1 MKKAILIIENNTS
14 KIAEQ
19 LLDAFESRQAEGTE
33 IIIAKTQQAAD
44 AIIAQ
49 NKDIYAVISTDDLG
63 SSKITVLGD
72 GMLAGPAD
80 PNLNKPVSTVA
91 DSDAADCEIDFFTY
105 GEKDDRDFC
114 RADCNTAPRYDRRST
129 DRAGSFSEILAALEE
144 MHLIKSPGEHVCEKH
159 EETAKALN
167 EVKTQLEV
175 LRERVQHT
183 RQEIDNCPARKRFFD
198 KPADDSA
205 DKKSSG
211 LSVAFLTFAGVALTA
226 ALGLLGKLFE
236 VLFSY
241 LKLSGG
247 N

>member
-63 SSKITVLGD
+63 SSKITVLND
-72 GMLAGPAD
+72 VQQTS
-80 PNLNKPVSTVA
+80 PVSGLSPSSTIV
-91 DSDAADCEIDFFTY
+91 DSEAANCEIDFY
-105 GEKDDRDFC
+105 RREDSDRERESC
-114 RADCNTAPRYDRRST
+114 RAECTPAPRYDRRST
-129 DRAGSFSEILAALEE
+129 ARAGSFTEILAALEE

-175 LRERVQHT
+175 LRERMQHT

>member
-1 MKKAILIIENNTS
+1 MKKAILIIENDTG
-14 KIAEQ
+14 KVAEQ
-19 LLDAFESRQAEGTE
+19 LLDAFESRQTEGTE

-44 AIIAQ
+44 AILAA
-49 NKDIYAVISTDDLG
+49 NKDIYAVISTDSSG
-63 SSKITVLGD
+63 NSKISVLED
-72 GMLAGPAD
+72 
-80 PNLNKPVSTVA
+80 VA
-91 DSDAADCEIDFFTY
+91 VTELTAVKDADAAGCEDGLDSAAHEI
-105 GEKDDRDFC
+105 
-114 RADCNTAPRYDRRST
+114 APIRS
-129 DRAGSFSEILAALEE
+129 GSFSEILSALEE
-144 MHLIKSPGEHVCEKH
+144 LDLLKTPGSQVCENHK
-159 EETAKALN
+159 ETLALLN
-167 EVKTQLEV
+167 ELRLQIEII
-175 LRERVQHT
+175 RERVQHI